1 MNEIRPIRAKSGTN
15 QEGASAHNRRVMI
28 DALRLNGH
36 LSRADLA
43 RATALT
49 KQAVS
54 NIIEEL
60 ENDGLVASLAAVR
73 KGRGQPST
81 PYRLV
86 PEGAFAI
93 GLQIDRHVTR
103 TVAVDLI
110 GTVLARN
117 EVILPAGGPE
127 TGVEAILTLIDETR
141 QELSAI
147 APQSRDRLV
156 GLGVAMPGPF
166 GVDADADDPWMMAA
180 WQSFP
185 LLERLAAGTGLDV
198 RLQNDA
204 AAAATAEKM
213 VGAAHGVDHALCVYL
228 GYGLGAGLIL
238 NGELYRG
245 AHGNAGEIGMILSRP
260 RGCSDD
266 GRAPLEHR
274 ISIASLCKV
283 LEIDPADGD
292 LYGRIDAVAHLKDR
306 RVAAWIADAA
316 FELRATIQLLETF
329 SIRRRS
335 FMRRHAI
342 RARSPSHGR
351 SPPAAAVDRRAAATQ
366 RAAAA
371 TGFRGPV
378 GGCDRCR
385 GRADQP
391 DLRSALF
398 SDPKD
403 AGRGAALSAN
413 GVANRSRKYGLLFLL
428 EILPI

>member
-141 QELSAI
+141 QELSAM

-185 LLERLAAGTGLDV
+185 LLERLAVGTGLDV

-260 RGCSDD
+260 RGGADD

-274 ISIASLCKV
+274 ISIASLCKI

-306 RVAAWIADAA
+306 RVAAWIAEAA
-316 FELRATIQLLETF
+316 FELRATIQLLETVF
-329 SIRRRS
+329 DPQMIILCGGMPSGLARLLMDALHPLLPSIAERRQRS
-335 FMRRHAI
+335 APRLQLGFTDPWAVAI
-342 RARSPSHGR
+342 G
-351 SPPAAAVDRRAAATQ
+351 AAAEPISRTFDPRFSAILKTRAA
-366 RAAAA
+366 
-371 TGFRGPV
+371 GP
-378 GGCDRCR
+378 
-385 GRADQP
+385 P
-391 DLRSALF
+391 
-398 SDPKD
+398 
-403 AGRGAALSAN
+403 
-413 GVANRSRKYGLLFLL
+413 
-428 EILPI
+428 

>member
-1 MNEIRPIRAKSGTN
+1 MNEIRPVRAKSGTN

-103 TVAVDLI
+103 TIAVDLI
-110 GTVLARN
+110 GAVLIRK
-117 EVILPAGGPE
+117 EVNLPGGGPE
-127 TGVEAILTLIDETR
+127 EGVDAILALIDETR
-141 QELSAI
+141 RELVTT
-147 APQSRDRLV
+147 APEFNDRLV

-166 GVDADADDPWMMAA
+166 GIDSATDDPWMMAA

-185 LLERLAAGTGLDV
+185 LLERLSEGTGLDV

-213 VGAAHGVDHALCVYL
+213 VGAAHGIDHAVCVYL

-245 AHGNAGEIGMILSRP
+245 GHGNAGEIGMILSRA
-260 RGCSDD
+260 RVGADD
-266 GRAPLEHR
+266 ARAPIEHR
-274 ISIASLCKV
+274 ISIASLCKG
-283 LEIDPADGD
+283 LDIDPADPD
-292 LYGRIDAVAHLKDR
+292 LYRRIDAAAGSKDR
-306 RVAAWIADAA
+306 RVTDWIAGAA
-316 FELRATIQLLETF
+316 HELRATIQLLETIF
-329 SIRRRS
+329 DPQTIILCGGMPPRSRQPPDRR
-335 FMRRHAI
+335 
-342 RARSPSHGR
+342 P
-351 SPPAAAVDRRAAATQ
+351 SPPAAFDC

-371 TGFRGPV
+371 QQATTATGLHGPM
-378 GGCDRCR
+378 GGCCRCC

-391 DLRSALF
+391 DVRPPGFRRS
-398 SDPKD
+398 
-403 AGRGAALSAN
+403 
-413 GVANRSRKYGLLFLL
+413 
-428 EILPI
+428 